1 MYTAM
6 EAKDLGRRD
15 VCKERGKHDIEYKN
29 WVSRP
34 EDGKPVFPPDNMKC
48 AMCDA
53 VFTVTYPEL
62 GTVAQA

>member
-1 MYTAM
+1 M
-6 EAKDLGRRD
+6 EAVALGRRD
-15 VCKERGKHDIEYKN
+15 VCKDRREHDIEYKN

-53 VFTVTYPEL
+53 VFTVTYPQL
-62 GTVAQA
+62 GVEVPAS